1 MAMAKQRKF
10 RLMVLCGG
18 ISAERG
24 ISLNSARSVC
34 DHLDGDAIDIQ
45 PIYFDHRKR
54 AYLISRAALYSNTPS
69 DFDFK
74 LQRTSSKLSQR
85 ALIRTLKSADMV
97 FPAIHGAFGEDG
109 ELQRFLEQH
118 NIRFTGSTSIA
129 CKRAFNKHTSNELL
143 RANNFFALPSLLLK
157 SHESKATTLKHITNF
172 FKTHK
177 LKRAIIKPV
186 CGGSSIGVHSV
197 TTPST
202 ALAAAEDIFNKKQ
215 DTQAVCE
222 PFCEG
227 KEFTVIILQNRF
239 GMPVSIIPTEIETS
253 YDENQ
258 IFDYR
263 KKYLATRKVRYHCP
277 PRFTEDQIETIQ
289 AQAEQLFNLIG
300 MRHFARFDGWILR
313 DGRIWFSDF
322 NPISGMEQNSFLF
335 QQASQ
340 IGMSHR
346 DILTYIIKRA
356 CADYGIQT
364 PKSTPA
370 LGTADAA
377 AATAAAPIAAK
388 KQRVN
393 IIGGGISAERQVSLM
408 SATNVWL
415 KLRQS
420 KKYYPELYLLA
431 TGPADKVAASEIWH
445 VPYNFALNHTVEEI
459 LDACR
464 NAHKNAPWLERHR
477 ARAHRNLNL
486 LPGEISID
494 FTLPHRMTLKQWVAL
509 DGFHFIGLHGGIG
522 EDGTIQ
528 HLLARAHKPF
538 NGPHAAASRLCMD
551 KFATG
556 QALTPLAKNG
566 IYTAEKRVIP
576 ITQFKHFTVADYEQ
590 FWQNIKRNLRA
601 PQKRAPQKN
610 TLNKNTLPENII
622 IKPVDDGCSA
632 GICVL
637 TNAADLKTYLDYA
650 RRVPRMGKNT
660 SEIPRNTLSYEHGII
675 EMPTHAMTRVMF
687 ERYIQTDKI
696 RVIHSELNWT
706 RRTNWIE
713 ITAGV
718 IGARNRLHT
727 LNPSLT
733 VAFGHV
739 LSLEEKFQ
747 GGTGINITPPPTPY
761 VSRTALIRAK
771 QRITLAAQTLGIEGY
786 SRIDAFMHTQ
796 TGEVIIIEANTL
808 PALTPSTV
816 MFHQALA
823 EPAPVYPRDFI
834 EHLIALASKH
844 DFQKFFTRRIA
855 SQRNGN

>member
-1 MAMAKQRKF
+1 
-10 RLMVLCGG
+10 MVLCGG

-24 ISLNSARSVC
+24 ISLNSARSIC
-34 DHLDGDAIDIQ
+34 DHLDDDTIDIQ
-45 PIYFDHRKR
+45 PVYFDHLKR

-74 LQRTSSKLSQR
+74 LRRTSGKLSQR
-85 ALIRTLKSADMV
+85 ALIRTLKSADLV

-109 ELQRFLEQH
+109 ELQRFLEKH
-118 NIRFTGSTSIA
+118 NIRFTGSSSAA

-157 SHESKATTLKHITNF
+157 SHESKKTNLKHITNF

-197 TTPST
+197 TAPHI

-253 YDENQ
+253 YGENQ

-277 PRFTEDQIETIQ
+277 PRFTEEQIETIQ
-289 AQAEQLFNLIG
+289 AQAEQLFSLIG
-300 MRHFARFDGWILR
+300 MRHFARFDGWILN

-335 QQASQ
+335 EQAAQ

-356 CADYGIQT
+356 CADYGIPPPQ
-364 PKSTPA
+364 SA
-370 LGTADAA
+370 N
-377 AATAAAPIAAK
+377 AATKTTAAPTPTK
-388 KQRVN
+388 KHRVN
-393 IIGGGISAERQVSLM
+393 VIGGGTNAERQVSLM
-408 SATNVWL
+408 SATNIWL

-420 KKYYPELYLLA
+420 KRYYAELYLLA
-431 TGPADKVAASEIWH
+431 IGQNNKQKNNKQKNNKPENSEVWH

-459 LDACR
+459 IDACR
-464 NAHKNAPWLERHR
+464 AAEKNASWLERHR

-494 FTLPHRMTLKQWVAL
+494 FSLPRRMTLEQWIEL

-528 HLLARAHKPF
+528 QLLTHARKPF
-538 NGPHAAASRLCMD
+538 NGPHADASRLCMD

-556 QALTPLAKNG
+556 QALKKLEKNG
-566 IYTAEKRVIP
+566 IYTAEKRIVP
-576 ITQFKHFTVADYEQ
+576 LAQFKRFTGADYER
-590 FWQNIKRNLRA
+590 FWRDIKLDLY
-601 PQKRAPQKN
+601 KRDLHAPQKN
-610 TLNKNTLPENII
+610 TPLIV
-622 IKPVDDGCSA
+622 KPVDDGCSA

-650 RRVPRMGKNT
+650 RKKKHAT
-660 SEIPRNTLSYEHGII
+660 EIPRNTLSYEHGII
-675 EMPTHAMTRVMF
+675 EMPTHTMTRVMF

-696 RVIHSELNWT
+696 RVIHNELSWT
-706 RRTNWIE
+706 HRTNWIE

-718 IGARNRLHT
+718 IGARNHLYA
-727 LNPSLT
+727 LSPSLT

-761 VSRTALIRAK
+761 VSRTALTRAK
-771 QRITLAAQTLGIEGY
+771 QRIALAAQTLGIEGY

-816 MFHQALA
+816 IFHQALA
-823 EPAPVYPRDFI
+823 EPTPTYPRDFI
-834 EHLIALASKH
+834 EHLIELA
-844 DFQKFFTRRIA
+844 
-855 SQRNGN
+855 